1 MKPVAPALARLQC
14 ATHQQSA
21 CLRQGAQPLLPVY
34 SICHKIL
41 TFTTLILR
49 WQMLADGGRLTTTAS
64 LLLNLA
70 LAGVSLQ
77 HVVLLSR
84 AIAGG
89 LAGPIAPV
97 LLAAWGTALATA
109 VYNTPLSVQGS
120 E

>member
-1 MKPVAPALARLQC
+1 MTHCAAR
-14 ATHQQSA
+14 
-21 CLRQGAQPLLPVY
+21 R
-34 SICHKIL
+34 
-41 TFTTLILR
+41 
-49 WQMLADGGRLTTTAS
+49 QMLADSGRLTTTAS

-70 LAGVSLQ
+70 LAGVGLQ

-89 LAGPIAPV
+89 LAGPVAPA